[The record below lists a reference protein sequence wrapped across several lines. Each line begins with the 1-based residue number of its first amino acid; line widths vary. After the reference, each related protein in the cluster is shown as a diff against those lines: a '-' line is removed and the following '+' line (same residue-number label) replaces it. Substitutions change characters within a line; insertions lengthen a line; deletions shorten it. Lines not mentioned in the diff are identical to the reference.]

1 MKLNKTG
8 LKFCAVYLCYFV
20 LLSIPELVTGDPKE
34 GLLGQLSIAPFI
46 IFGLLLVSVG
56 LGDLL
61 MRFLDIVHGAV
72 AIPISFVIVY
82 LTGWAIS
89 AFSRKMKSVKPDPS
103 MPVVDPPGWSDRP

>member
-1 MKLNKTG
+1 VKLNKTG

-56 LGDLL
+56 LGD
-61 MRFLDIVHGAV
+61 
-72 AIPISFVIVY
+72 VIVY